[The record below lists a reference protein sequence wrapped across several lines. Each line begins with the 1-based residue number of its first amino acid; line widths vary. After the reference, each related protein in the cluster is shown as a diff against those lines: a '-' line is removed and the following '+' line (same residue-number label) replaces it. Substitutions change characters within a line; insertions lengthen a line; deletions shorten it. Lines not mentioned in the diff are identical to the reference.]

1 MSVIINI
8 ETFGQQTFNA
18 DGEYTPLIEGI
29 QAIMPEFKRIFN
41 EEVLPA
47 FRIFKRKD
55 AAKYFNSL
63 DNSQRSVEMSKQLG
77 DSINN
82 LIEELLVGTGL
93 NLIVAQVDGSDW
105 AYQNTRLTLI
115 EDKNQTSQNPDA
127 LKWTGNSNA
136 GPKVSM
142 HMLKRFEFNE
152 KYEVIGAH
160 ISLVNLDDTTASWKK
175 IDGSRSSLSFT
186 KNDVNGI
193 IPIFGHWDGKTTR
206 LFPRWEKI

>member
-1 MSVIINI
+1 MSDIF
-8 ETFGQQTFNA
+8 ETFGQQTFNV

-41 EEVLPA
+41 EVVVPA
-47 FRIFKRKD
+47 FRVFKRKD
-55 AAKYFNSL
+55 AAEYFNSL
-63 DNSQRSVEMSKQLG
+63 PNSQRSVEMGKQLG

-105 AYQNTRLTLI
+105 AYQHKRITLI
-115 EDKNQTSQNPDA
+115 EDKNQTSQDPDS
-127 LKWTGNSNA
+127 LKWTGNSNS

-142 HMLKRFEFNE
+142 HMLKRFQFNE
-152 KYEVIGAH
+152 KYEIIGAH
-160 ISLVNLDDTTASWKK
+160 ISLVNLDDTTTNWKK
-175 IDGSRSSLSFT
+175 GVDGRSSLSFT
-186 KNDVNGI
+186 KDDVNGI
-193 IPIFGHWDGKTTR
+193 IPIFGHWDGKKKR